1 MCLIQ
6 MGTVPHEVCMET
18 IQRWGDTIIPYF
30 RDKAARQAA
39 ETVSA
44 GAAG

>member
-1 MCLIQ
+1 
-6 MGTVPHEVCMET
+6 VCMET

-30 RDKAARQAA
+30 RAKDARQAA

-44 GAAG
+44 ATAG